1 MRFQAP
7 KNNQSEKPIK
17 NQELITDRIDQ
28 ELFIDIQNINHELMN
43 QPLLFR
49 KYARLEAE
57 CNRMVRAL
65 EAELER
71 SKAKAHLD
79 LLKQGSKMK
88 VADMEA
94 TVLLD
99 ENVKVVQ
106 DKLIEAKEV
115 QENMK
120 GALLAFRQR
129 HDALKD
135 LSANLRKEYG
145 D

>member
-1 MRFQAP
+1 MRF
-7 KNNQSEKPIK
+7 KNSK
-17 NQELITDRIDQ
+17 NQEKEKPARNQEIIVDKVDQ
-28 ELFIDIQNINHELMN
+28 ELFIDILNINDELMN

-57 CNRMVRAL
+57 CNKVVRTL
-65 EAELER
+65 EVELER
-71 SKAKAHLD
+71 VKAKAHLD
-79 LLKQGSKMK
+79 LLKSGAKLK
-88 VADMEA
+88 VADAEA

-106 DKLIEAKEV
+106 DKLIEAREV
-115 QENMK
+115 QEGMK